1 MEGWYIESRASLAN
15 VSPLQSLFSIKTRI
29 ELDSAASAS
38 FLIPF
43 IIRSLHLPRL
53 WINETSLIYIFLIM
67 IFPRTA
73 LLLAG
78 LVALSNAV
86 SIRDVGFGELVR
98 RSPQQKGG
106 QQGQQGGQ
114 QTTTTAATA
123 AKGNAAATV
132 TLDAKAIQTASNL
145 DGNQTPADGQAAS
158 LT

>member
-1 MEGWYIESRASLAN
+1 
-15 VSPLQSLFSIKTRI
+15 
-29 ELDSAASAS
+29 
-38 FLIPF
+38 
-43 IIRSLHLPRL
+43 
-53 WINETSLIYIFLIM
+53 M

-73 LLLAG
+73 VLFAG
-78 LVALSNAV
+78 LVGLSNAV

>member
-1 MEGWYIESRASLAN
+1 
-15 VSPLQSLFSIKTRI
+15 
-29 ELDSAASAS
+29 
-38 FLIPF
+38 
-43 IIRSLHLPRL
+43 
-53 WINETSLIYIFLIM
+53 M

-98 RSPQQKGG
+98 RLPQQKGG

-114 QTTTTAATA
+114 QAAAAASKNNAATTV
-123 AKGNAAATV
+123 KGNAAATV
-132 TLDAKAIQTASNL
+132 TLDSKAIQTASNL

>member
-1 MEGWYIESRASLAN
+1 
-15 VSPLQSLFSIKTRI
+15 
-29 ELDSAASAS
+29 
-38 FLIPF
+38 
-43 IIRSLHLPRL
+43 
-53 WINETSLIYIFLIM
+53 M

>member
-1 MEGWYIESRASLAN
+1 
-15 VSPLQSLFSIKTRI
+15 
-29 ELDSAASAS
+29 
-38 FLIPF
+38 
-43 IIRSLHLPRL
+43 
-53 WINETSLIYIFLIM
+53 M

-73 LLLAG
+73 VL

-86 SIRDVGFGELVR
+86 SIRDVGFGELMY

-114 QTTTTAATA
+114 QAAAASKNNAATA